1 MTADEVAAMEKAQGG
16 STATTNNNTNNNN
29 NSTSTNENKEVTGQ
43 KRKSIAESSS
53 PGSKKAK
60 TSPLRTGANANV
72 AAAPAETSDA
82 EDEDG

>member
-16 STATTNNNTNNNN
+16 STGTNNN
-29 NSTSTNENKEVTGQ
+29 SASTNENKEVTGQ